1 MRSKTVST
9 LHRPRGRKVFSA
21 LALAKHSLHLKARR
35 WTAQDVWMREECG
48 VALLSRFTA
57 WDDESGRSLAPVSV
71 LNSHTPSIAFRHL
84 PPKEGCDKPVLGV
97 CMLHTP
103 QQGIPPSLAPRSD
116 SMAAP
121 VRAAVQG
128 CCCCCCFVVAVVVV
142 SSSSSSCLLYT
153 SDAADES

>member
-1 MRSKTVST
+1 MRPKTAST
-9 LHRPRGRKVFSA
+9 LQRPRERKGFSA
-21 LALAKHSLHLKARR
+21 IALAKHSLHLKPRR
-35 WTAQDVWMREECG
+35 WTRQDVWMREECC

-57 WDDESGRSLAPVSV
+57 WDDDESGRSLAPVSM

-84 PPKEGCDKPVLGV
+84 LPKEGRGKPVLGV

-121 VRAAVQG
+121 VRAAVRG
-128 CCCCCCFVVAVVVV
+128 CCCCFVVALV
-142 SSSSSSCLLYT
+142 SSSSSSSSSST
-153 SDAADES
+153 